1 VIRRVRLGR
10 EGPEVSAIGFG
21 AWGLSGDYGPADDA
35 EAIAVVRRALDLG
48 VDLVDTAD
56 SYGAGHNE
64 RLVGEAIRG
73 RRGDVVLA
81 TKVGI
86 VRESRESISVCGRPD
101 YVRSALAAS
110 LGRLGVDCV
119 DLLYLHRA
127 DPEVPIEETIGAL
140 AGLVGEGKA
149 RFLGLSEVGP
159 DLVLRASAVH
169 PIAAVQSEYSLWT
182 RDPEDGV
189 LPLLADLGIGFVAF
203 SPLGRG
209 FLAGALARG
218 RELGADDF
226 RNGLPRFQTQNVER
240 NLSLLDRLRVL
251 AEGKGV
257 SPGQLAL
264 AWLVAR
270 GVVPIPGTR
279 RRAHLE
285 SNVAALGVELSA
297 DDLAELEAAFPMGAA
312 AGARYPEQLAAV
324 AAEGAA

>member
-1 VIRRVRLGR
+1 
-10 EGPEVSAIGFG
+10 
-21 AWGLSGDYGPADDA
+21 
-35 EAIAVVRRALDLG
+35 

-73 RRGDVVLA
+73 RRDDVVLA

-86 VRESRESISVCGRPD
+86 VRESQGSISLCGRPD
-101 YVRSALAAS
+101 YLRSALGAS
-110 LGRLGVDCV
+110 LERLGVDHV

-127 DPEVPIEETIGAL
+127 DPDLPIEETVGAL
-140 AGLVGEGKA
+140 AVLVGEGKA
-149 RFLGLSEVGP
+149 RFLGVSEVGP
-159 DLVLRASAVH
+159 DLVRRASAVH

-189 LPLLADLGIGFVAF
+189 LPALADLGIGFVAF

-209 FLAGALARG
+209 FLAGALPKG
-218 RELGADDF
+218 HELAEDDF
-226 RNGLPRFQTQNVER
+226 RSSLPRFQPENVDR
-240 NLSLLDRLRVL
+240 NLGLLDRLREL
-251 AEGKGV
+251 AAARGAQA
-257 SPGQLAL
+257 GQLAL

-285 SNVAALGVELSA
+285 TTVAALDVELSA
-297 DDLAELEAAFPMGAA
+297 NDLSELEAAFPPGVA
-312 AGARYPEQLAAV
+312 AGARYPEQLAAA
-324 AAEGAA
+324 AAEGAS